1 MAENNNK
8 PKEAAPRET
17 RQRIITADT
26 RNEDAALGNRTVA
39 DNGTEYVFNGTS
51 RKQHANAAT
60 FTWSDIDSAELN
72 SRLNASRDASHA
84 GRSVSAPKNKPSSE
98 KPVQLKAAAAKK
110 RPAPSQDKKPE
121 APRRAAPQKHQKAAP
136 QKQQKPAKPKAA
148 ADKKQAPAISAV
160 KDKSKKK
167 KNKTPKSGASVRR
180 VGFLRGALRILII
193 FVIIGGI
200 AGGAYTA
207 HTISEAPVIHPD
219 RIYEMLD
226 VSTHI
231 YDDKGK
237 LVDEIYYAENREITT
252 YDDLPENL
260 KNAFIAIEDKT
271 FWTHKGFNFR
281 RIFGA
286 IAESFRGERISGT
299 STITQQLA
307 RNVFLPD
314 EKSIRSIKRKIIE
327 MYYAYEIEQVLSKKE
342 ILTAYLNTIYL
353 GYGCY
358 GVDTAAK
365 VYFSKD
371 VDELNLEES
380 AALAALPQAPGS
392 YALLVSEKGEDTP
405 KVKKGVYANDAS
417 RDRRYLVLDLMADQ
431 GYITKKEAKK
441 AKEPVEE
448 FINPGSTGNKTQS
461 AFKDYL
467 ILTVTKDLMKKYDIS
482 EETAANIVYTKG
494 LKIYSTMDRQAQ
506 KVITKEF
513 KKKEGFPS
521 AVKKGSSVE
530 AAMVVTE
537 VGTGK
542 IKAMA
547 GTRSAKGQML
557 FNRATNPRQP
567 GSSIKPLTVYSAA
580 LQKSYECRKNG
591 RKFPFVNKGYD
602 SQGASGWG
610 DYLTVSSKVVDE
622 KMTVDG
628 QTWPNN
634 VTRSYSGFNTFRSA
648 LQKSINTC
656 AVKILVQVGVQY
668 SMDMLKDFGITTAV
682 DDSDEAV
689 NDLNY
694 AALGLGAMSEGVS
707 PLQMSLA
714 YAAFPNGGVR
724 NTPICYTK
732 VEDSEGNVILKGKS
746 KEVRVM
752 DEGVAWI
759 MTNVLQ
765 SVVSGG
771 IAYPASIYGI
781 RVGGKTG
788 TTDDRYDIWFDGFTP
803 SYSASLWIGTDDNVP
818 MDTGSE
824 AASAMWSR
832 IVGKM
837 DRAREGYYR
846 AMPWNITIRNG
857 EYFTTG
863 TEPPEI
869 KEEKDEDKDKKD
881 KKDNKDNKDKKSDNK
896 SGKKDD

>member
-1 MAENNNK
+1 MADNNNTSK
-8 PKEAAPRET
+8 DTESRKARP
-17 RQRIITADT
+17 RIITADT
-26 RNEDAALGNRTVA
+26 RNEDAALGNKTVA
-39 DNGTEYVFNGTS
+39 DNGTEYIFNGS
-51 RKQHANAAT
+51 SKKQHHNAAT
-60 FTWSDIDSAELN
+60 FTWSDID
-72 SRLNASRDASHA
+72 A
-84 GRSVSAPKNKPSSE
+84 GEVRKAASAPKKQASPADAAAPKQQKSSVPKTAQKGKKPAR
-98 KPVQLKAAAAKK
+98 PAKAAA
-110 RPAPSQDKKPE
+110 P
-121 APRRAAPQKHQKAAP
+121 
-136 QKQQKPAKPKAA
+136 KQQKNSVPKASGTGKKAVPA
-148 ADKKQAPAISAV
+148 AASAGTAV
-160 KDKSKKK
+160 KANNKKASAPSASKSPEKARK
-167 KNKTPKSGASVRR
+167 R
-180 VGFLRGALRILII
+180 VGFLRGMLRILIV
-193 FVIIGGI
+193 FVIVGGI
-200 AGGAYTA
+200 VGAAYTA
-207 HTISEAPVIHPD
+207 HTISEAPVIYPD

-252 YDDLPENL
+252 YEELPENL
-260 KNAFIAIEDKT
+260 KNAFVAIEDKT

-281 RIFGA
+281 RIIGA
-286 IAESFRGERISGT
+286 IAESFKGERISGT

-371 VDELNLEES
+371 VDELSLEEC

-417 RDRRYLVLDLMADQ
+417 RDRRYMVLDLMAEQ
-431 GYITKKEAKK
+431 GYITADEAKEAKK
-441 AKEPVEE
+441 PVEE
-448 FINPGSTGNKTQS
+448 FIDPGSTGNKTQS

-494 LKIYSTMDRQAQ
+494 LNIYSTMDSQAQ

-567 GSSIKPLTVYSAA
+567 GSSIKPLTVYAAA

-591 RKFPFVNKGYD
+591 QRFPFVNKGYD

-610 DYLTVSSKVVDE
+610 DYLTVASKVVDE

-628 QTWPNN
+628 HTWPQN
-634 VTRSYSGFNTFRSA
+634 VTRSYSGANTFRSA

-668 SMDMLKDFGITTAV
+668 SMDMLKDFGITTAI
-682 DDSDEAV
+682 DDSDEPV

-752 DEGVAWI
+752 NEGVAWI

-771 IAYPASIYGI
+771 IAYPAAVYGV

-803 SYSASLWIGTDDNVP
+803 SYSASLWIGTDDNVQ
-818 MDTGSE
+818 MTSGSE

-832 IVGKM
+832 IISKM
-837 DRAREGYYR
+837 DRAKEGYYK

-857 EYFTTG
+857 EYFTDG
-863 TEPPEI
+863 TAPPEI
-869 KEEKDEDKDKKD
+869 KKEEDKDGKDKKD
-881 KKDNKDNKDKKSDNK
+881 GKDGKDGKKSDGDSDKK
-896 SGKKDD
+896 SGKKN

>member
-1 MAENNNK
+1 MSDKSNNSK
-8 PKEAAPRET
+8 DPASRDALP
-17 RQRIITADT
+17 RIITADT
-26 RNEDAALGNRTVA
+26 RNEDAALGNKTVS
-39 DNGTEYVFNGTS
+39 DNGMEFIVNGKAGS
-51 RKQHANAAT
+51 QHQHAGT
-60 FTWSDIDSAELN
+60 FTWSEIDSAELQQLID
-72 SRLNASRDASHA
+72 SKTA
-84 GRSVSAPKNKPSSE
+84 GSAKSQPLKKPASAPKRS
-98 KPVQLKAAAAKK
+98 A
-110 RPAPSQDKKPE
+110 E
-121 APRRAAPQKHQKAAP
+121 A
-136 QKQQKPAKPKAA
+136 QQKPAPSAKRPAGSQQKPAPSAKRPAGSQQKPAPPAKKPAEADQKTASSKAVPVNKMA
-148 ADKKQAPAISAV
+148 AG
-160 KDKSKKK
+160 KKK
-167 KNKTPKSGASVRR
+167 KKSADPAAPKKR
-180 VGFLRGALRILII
+180 VGCLRGLFRLLII
-193 FVIIGGI
+193 VVIFGGI
-200 AGGAYTA
+200 GISAYIA
-207 HTISEAPVIHPD
+207 KTISEAPVIHPD

-252 YDDLPENL
+252 YEQLPDNL

-286 IAESFRGERISGT
+286 IVESFKGERISGT

-307 RNVFLPD
+307 RNIFLPD
-314 EKSIRSIKRKIIE
+314 EKSIRSVKRKIIE

-371 VDELNLEES
+371 VDELNLKES

-392 YALLVSEKGEDTP
+392 YALLVSEKGENTK

-417 RDRRYLVLDLMADQ
+417 QERRYLVLDLMEEQ
-431 GYITKKEAKK
+431 GYITAKQAKK
-441 AKEPVEE
+441 AKKPIED
-448 FINPGSTGNKTQS
+448 FIDPGSTGNKTQS

-494 LKIYSTMDRQAQ
+494 LNIYSTMDRQAQ
-506 KVITKEF
+506 KVITEEF

-521 AVKKGSSVE
+521 AVKEGSSVE

-537 VGTGK
+537 IGTGK

-567 GSSIKPLTVYSAA
+567 GSSIKPLSVYSAA
-580 LQKSYECRKNG
+580 LQKSYECQKNG
-591 RKFPFVNKGYD
+591 MRFPFINKGYD

-610 DYLTVSSKVVDE
+610 DYLTVASKVIDE
-622 KMTVDG
+622 RMTVDG
-628 QTWPNN
+628 QVWPQN
-634 VTRSYSGFNTFRSA
+634 VTRSYSGYNTFRTA

-668 SMDMLKDFGITTAV
+668 SMDMLKDFGITTAI
-682 DDSDEAV
+682 DDSDEPV

-694 AALGLGAMSEGVS
+694 AALGLGAMSEGVT
-707 PLQMSLA
+707 PLEMSCA

-746 KEVRVM
+746 KEKRVM

-765 SVVSGG
+765 SVVSNG
-771 IAYPASIYGI
+771 IAYPAQIYGV

-803 SYSASLWIGTDDNVP
+803 SYSASLWIGTDDNVQ
-818 MDTGSE
+818 MTAGSE
-824 AASAMWSR
+824 AASSMWSR
-832 IVGKM
+832 IVGRM

-846 AMPWNITIRNG
+846 SMPWNITIRNG
-857 EYFTTG
+857 EYFTDG
-863 TEPPEI
+863 TAPPEI
-869 KEEKDEDKDKKD
+869 KVEKEKKKKGGKKSDSKSDKSGDKKD
-881 KKDNKDNKDKKSDNK
+881 
-896 SGKKDD
+896 